1 MLALLGLVFAIV
13 TIKKYG
19 MGMKRDIYTALA
31 AWHSAPSRK
40 PLLLR
45 GARQT
50 GKTWLLKEFGRREFN
65 RVVYCNFEEE
75 PLLEG
80 LFQHS
85 LKPVDIVPKLA
96 IYARTD
102 IRPGETLLILDEI
115 QRSNAAL
122 NSLKYFCE
130 EMPELHVAAAGSLL
144 GLKLSQP
151 RSFPVGKVTLLDVF
165 PMTFLEFLDALG
177 ESRLRTM
184 LEAIPCLENLPELFH
199 FQLTDLLRMYYVV
212 GGMPEALDVYVR
224 ERALD
229 RVRAVQ
235 RNILNTYALDFAKH
249 APKTDVPRLGLIWDS
264 LPACLA
270 KENKKFIFSAL
281 AKGAR
286 SRDYED
292 ALQWLTDANLIH
304 RSFAVEHVQVPLSSA
319 ADRSAFKLFSLDIGL
334 LAAQARLP
342 VEAVVHGDDL
352 FTTYRG
358 AFVENYVAQQL
369 TALLVDVGGEL
380 HYWRSESRK
389 AEVDFLITLR
399 GEVVPLEAK
408 AGVNPR
414 SKSLGVYRDRF
425 KPRLTLRTSLLN
437 LKQQDTLV
445 NIPLYAIGVLPRLA
459 QLAGLP

>member
-1 MLALLGLVFAIV
+1 ML
-13 TIKKYG
+13 
-19 MGMKRDIYTALA
+19 RDIYATLTG
-31 AWHSAPSRK
+31 WCHAPIRK

-50 GKTWLLKEFGRREFN
+50 GKTWLLKEFGRREFKQI
-65 RVVYCNFEEE
+65 VYCNFEEE

-80 LFQHS
+80 LFQYS
-85 LKPVDIVPKLA
+85 LKPSDIVPKLA
-96 IYARTD
+96 IHARTD
-102 IRPGETLLILDEI
+102 IHPGETLLIFDEI
-115 QRSNAAL
+115 QLSNNAL
-122 NSLKYFCE
+122 NSLKYFGE

-144 GLKLSQP
+144 GLKLSKP
-151 RSFPVGKVTLLDVF
+151 RSFPVGKVTLVDVF

-177 ESRLRTM
+177 ESRLRAM
-184 LEAIPCLENLPELFH
+184 LEAIPSLDNLPELFH

-212 GGMPEALDVYVR
+212 GGMPEALEVYVR
-224 ERALD
+224 ERALE
-229 RVRAVQ
+229 RVRTIQ

-249 APKTDVPRLGLIWDS
+249 APKADVPRLGLIWDS
-264 LPACLA
+264 IPACLA

-286 SRDYED
+286 ARDYED

-304 RSFAVEHVQVPLSSA
+304 RSFAVEHAQVPISGA

-342 VEAVVHGDDL
+342 VEAVVHGNDL

-369 TALLVDVGGEL
+369 AALMAAEGGDL

-389 AEVDFLITLR
+389 AEVDFLVSFR
-399 GEVVPLEAK
+399 GDVLPLEAK

-425 KPRLTLRTSLLN
+425 NPKLMLRTTLLN
-437 LKQQDTLV
+437 LKQQNTLV
-445 NIPLYAIGVLPRLA
+445 NIPLYAIGVLPRLV
-459 QLAGLP
+459 QLAG